1 MIDNRFVFRCLAA
14 VSLFRCRYLLAICV
28 VLMLMGCAS
37 KRVALVWSV
46 RQMASSNAPFVELQ
60 TPNSA
65 TVVNLSTRTAKELML
80 AHFRLS
86 RAAKVQAELFI
97 VDGDDPNA
105 FAGYGESGQ
114 RIVAI
119 NLGMMKLANDKA
131 DELAALLGHELAHW
145 SLGHV
150 ESSQNR
156 TNAIR
161 AIGRI
166 IDLGLAIGGI
176 PMVGYATDLGLDLI
190 DASYNRDQ
198 EREADAQG
206 VEYMI
211 AGGYDPNGA
220 VRLHE
225 KMIKQSSTTALPFLS
240 THLSG
245 EERMENLRT
254 LIAAKSSST
263 PTATQR

>member
-1 MIDNRFVFRCLAA
+1 
-14 VSLFRCRYLLAICV
+14 
-28 VLMLMGCAS
+28 
-37 KRVALVWSV
+37 
-46 RQMASSNAPFVELQ
+46 MASSNAPFVELQ
-60 TPNSA
+60 TPNSP

-105 FAGYGESGQ
+105 FAGYADSGQ

-119 NLGMMKLANDKA
+119 NLGMMKLANNDA
-131 DELAALLGHELAHW
+131 DELAALVGHELAHW
-145 SLGHV
+145 SAGHV
-150 ESSQNR
+150 ESAKHRS
-156 TNAIR
+156 NAIR

-206 VEYMI
+206 IDYTI
-211 AGGYDPNGA
+211 IGGYDANGA
-220 VRLHE
+220 IRLHE
-225 KMIKQSSTTALPFLS
+225 KMIKQSSTISLPFLS
-240 THLSG
+240 THPSG
-245 EERMENLRT
+245 DERIENLRAM
-254 LIAAKSSST
+254 IATKRNSVQEST
-263 PTATQR
+263 PPAP